1 MRLKSSL
8 VKKILIG
15 AVLLCLVL
23 GLSAAPLLAE
33 KRVIKIGWV
42 AWSETEPVAYL
53 LKNVFEDMGYEV
65 ELLLSDIGVVYTGVA
80 GGDLDIGLEAWL
92 PLTHEAY
99 WDKFSTEIIL
109 LPMYEGARLGWA
121 IPDYIPK
128 DVLSSVEDMGKAE
141 VKEKLK
147 NQVIGIDP
155 GAGLTQHSELMIKEG
170 YPELKGYT
178 LVEGSGAMMLGALKR
193 AIARNEWIV
202 TTNWAPDISWASV
215 SKAAGGPGLRWLDE
229 PKKILGGEEFV
240 AVIVGRKFYENLP
253 SDITGF
259 LSRMWFDMDEIL
271 AMMAYVIEGLTT
283 EEAAQKYIE
292 DNPLKINYWKTG
304 EISS

>member
-1 MRLKSSL
+1 MLLRLVGKLRSSISL
-8 VKKILIG
+8 VI
-15 AVLLCLVL
+15 
-23 GLSAAPLLAE
+23 APTA
-33 KRVIKIGWV
+33 
-42 AWSETEPVAYL
+42 
-53 LKNVFEDMGYEV
+53 FED
-65 ELLLSDIGVVYTGVA
+65 S
-80 GGDLDIGLEAWL
+80 
-92 PLTHEAY
+92 
-99 WDKFSTEIIL
+99 
-109 LPMYEGARLGWA
+109 RLGWA
-121 IPDYIPK
+121 CPKYIPE

-147 NQVIGIDP
+147 NQVVGIDP
-155 GAGLTQHSELMIKEG
+155 GSGLMQHSELMIQTD
-170 YPELKGYT
+170 YPELEGYT
-178 LVEGSGAMMLGALKR
+178 LIEGSGPMMLGALKR

-240 AVIVGRKFYENLP
+240 AVIVGRKFYEDLP

-271 AMMAYVIEGLTT
+271 AMMAYVIGGLTT

-304 EISS
+304 KISS